1 MSQKCDDVRGEG
13 TLAHTLEV
21 VPRRPREQAP
31 GIYHVTSR
39 GNRGQEVFAADTDRL
54 RFLALLES
62 ICAKA
67 SWTVHAHCLMPNH
80 YHLVVEIGLPTLS
93 SGLQRLNGVYAQTFN
108 RRHRFVGHL
117 FQGRFHSV
125 RVETD
130 PHLLEL
136 ARYLPLNP
144 VRARLCDEP
153 ADWPWSSYR
162 ATLGI
167 SRPAPYL
174 AIDRVLGLFA
184 LDRRRARESFRA
196 FVATPRL

>member
-1 MSQKCDDVRGEG
+1 M
-13 TLAHTLEV
+13 
-21 VPRRPREQAP
+21 PRPPREQAP

-39 GNRGQEVFAADTDRL
+39 GNRGQVTFATDRDRV
-54 RFLALLES
+54 RFLGLLDTV
-62 ICAKA
+62 CARA
-67 SWTVHAHCLMPNH
+67 GWTVHAYCLMQNH
-80 YHLVVEIGLPTLS
+80 YHLVLEVEDPTLS
-93 SGLQRLNGVYAQTFN
+93 RGLQQLNGVFAQTFN
-108 RRHRFVGHL
+108 RRHGFVGHL

-125 RVETD
+125 RVDTE

-167 SRPAPYL
+167 SRAAPFL
-174 AIDRVLGLFA
+174 EVDRVLGLFA
-184 LDRRRARESFRA
+184 LDRRRAREAFRA